1 VGSES
6 VEELKWKEVTLAA
19 TPEAL
24 QWQGWGTALKPA
36 HEPIIVCRKPLGAGT
51 VAGNVLLYGTGGLNI
66 DGCRVPTDGESLA
79 GGRNSGSCKATD
91 DGWNRPYMN
100 DPAYLAQL
108 AIDSKLRTANAEA
121 LGRFP
126 ANLIH
131 DGSDEVL
138 AAFPDAGGQQGDLS
152 NRAACRQ
159 SPNGIFG
166 GMRPALDYPA
176 RIESDKS
183 AARFF
188 YCAKASKSDRGE
200 GNTHPT
206 VKPQALMRY
215 LVRLVTPPV
224 AWSST
229 PLPAQA
235 VPVWPPTLRASSL
248 SWSSS
253 APIISIPA
261 VCGSE
266 WR

>member
-1 VGSES
+1 
-6 VEELKWKEVTLAA
+6 
-19 TPEAL
+19 
-24 QWQGWGTALKPA
+24 
-36 HEPIIVCRKPLGAGT
+36 
-51 VAGNVLLYGTGGLNI
+51 
-66 DGCRVPTDGESLA
+66 
-79 GGRNSGSCKATD
+79 
-91 DGWNRPYMN
+91 MN

-131 DGSDEVL
+131 DGSDELL

-215 LVRLVTPPV
+215 LVRLVTPPGGVVLDSFAGSGSTGV
-224 AWSST
+224 AAHAEGFQSILVEQCADNFNT
-229 PLPAQA
+229 CCMRVGMA
-235 VPVWPPTLRASSL
+235 VMS
-248 SWSSS
+248 
-253 APIISIPA
+253 
-261 VCGSE
+261 
-266 WR
+266 